1 MNSQDQDSLL
11 DQLEKTNDHLTNDK
25 YVGVKLH
32 INIFLMLFVVNV
44 ECDRL
49 GVSSLDSCYVHVL
62 MILYYT
68 CRPIEYF
75 FVTLTHTCSH
85 NH

>member
-32 INIFLMLFVVNV
+32 IFLMLFVVNV

-49 GVSSLDSCYVHVL
+49 GVSSLDSFYVHILL
-62 MILYYT
+62 MY
-68 CRPIEYF
+68 RVF
-75 FVTLTHTCSH
+75 FRNIDTYM
-85 NH
+85 